1 MAFKFVCPNCRKE
14 LNIQP
19 EWEGIECS
27 CPQCLKLIVPKP
39 PQAATPGKQQPKPSA
54 IPVQP
59 GQPMQAGMAAQ
70 PGRPMQ
76 PGMAAQ
82 AARPMQPGM
91 ANYNNNGKSY
101 KKLAVTS
108 LIFSLLPLVT
118 WIINFFG
125 SLLSALLP
133 FLALIAI
140 PISIL
145 LGVLQIFSPLI
156 SIITG
161 CIALSGMKKSGNPAG
176 KGMAWTGV
184 IISIINI
191 VLSIILIILGFIL
204 GIGIGIFSE
213 L

>member
-82 AARPMQPGM
+82 VARPMQPGM
-91 ANYNNNGKSY
+91 ENYNNNGKSY
-101 KKLAVTS
+101 KKLATTS
-108 LIFSLLPLVT
+108 LIFSLLPLVIC
-118 WIINFFG
+118 IINFFG

-133 FLALIAI
+133 FLAIITI
-140 PISIL
+140 PLSFL
-145 LGVLQIFSPLI
+145 LGALQIFSPLI

>member
-91 ANYNNNGKSY
+91 TNYNTDGKSY

-191 VLSIILIILGFIL
+191 VLQIILIILGFIL
-204 GIGIGIFSE
+204 GVGIGIFSE

>member
-101 KKLAVTS
+101 KKLAATS
-108 LIFSLLPLVT
+108 LIFSLLPLII
-118 WIINFFG
+118 WLINFFG

-145 LGVLQIFSPLI
+145 LMILQFLSPLA

-176 KGMAWTGV
+176 KGMAWAGV
-184 IISIINI
+184 IISIIGI
-191 VLSIILIILGFIL
+191 VMTIFLAVLGFIL
-204 GIGIGIFSE
+204 GFGIGILSE

>member
-1 MAFKFVCPNCRKE
+1 M
-14 LNIQP
+14 
-19 EWEGIECS
+19 
-27 CPQCLKLIVPKP
+27 
-39 PQAATPGKQQPKPSA
+39 
-54 IPVQP
+54 
-59 GQPMQAGMAAQ
+59 
-70 PGRPMQ
+70 
-76 PGMAAQ
+76 
-82 AARPMQPGM
+82 
-91 ANYNNNGKSY
+91 
-101 KKLAVTS
+101 
-108 LIFSLLPLVT
+108 T

-145 LGVLQIFSPLI
+145 LGALQIFSPLI